1 MADRT
6 APRAAWLAVAVGLL
20 LLGDWSA
27 PTNGT
32 AVSRTVTIAALPL
45 VLPVA
50 RLALAGSRAVF
61 VALVGGLLAGPV
73 RSIIYDPL
81 RDPDCSGCFEGAFG
95 SFADIGSARVLAI
108 VGAAIVA
115 AGLGASARRRDP
127 ASMLLAVVAVTGL
140 LGVTGLPG
148 PSPLV
153 MARIAVLCAAV
164 AIAGGLAGRWWSR
177 RRLERLV
184 AGLQAAP
191 DATGL
196 AAAERDAARRPWIA
210 PEVRL
215 GLEQARLRID
225 LDRHTDELAQSRR
238 RIVERADEEARRLE
252 RDLHDGAQ
260 PLLLDL
266 GLAVADR
273 QDAHPSPAQEAAL
286 ADTRTCIDE
295 LRAVARSAFP
305 PVLQSAGLGP
315 AVIALTSGRLA
326 TVDLPPGRFDPV
338 AERTAYLVIAEVH
351 RRASTPLTVTG
362 RLCDGRLELAVT
374 GPAPPLDATIHDR
387 VAALGGT
394 MTSDGDL
401 TEVTL
406 PCA

>member
-1 MADRT
+1 M
-6 APRAAWLAVAVGLL
+6 
-20 LLGDWSA
+20 
-27 PTNGT
+27 
-32 AVSRTVTIAALPL
+32 SRTVTIAALPL

-50 RLALAGSRAVF
+50 RWSLGASRAAF
-61 VALVGGLLAGPV
+61 VALLGGLLAGPV
-73 RSIIYDPL
+73 RSVVYDPL
-81 RDPDCSGCFEGAFG
+81 RDPDCSGCYEGAFG
-95 SFADIGSARVLAI
+95 SFAGIGAARVLAL
-108 VGAAIVA
+108 VGAAFVA
-115 AGLGASARRRDP
+115 AGLVASARRRVP
-127 ASMLLAVVAVTGL
+127 ATMLVAVVGVAGL
-140 LGVTGLPG
+140 LGLA
-148 PSPLV
+148 PLAA
-153 MARIAVLCAAV
+153 ARIAVLCAAV
-164 AIAGGLAGRWWSR
+164 ALAADVASRWWSQ

-184 AGLQAAP
+184 EGLRAAP

-196 AAAERDAARRPWIA
+196 AAAERDAARRPWVA

-215 GLEQARLRID
+215 GLEQARLRLD

-266 GLAVADR
+266 GLAVAGR
-273 QDAHPSPAQEAAL
+273 QAAHPSPAQEAAL

-326 TVDLPPGRFDPV
+326 TVDLPTGRFDPV

-351 RRASTPLTVTG
+351 RRSSTPLTVTG

-394 MTSDGDL
+394 MTSDGDR